1 MADNTTTYKTVIE
14 TEVKGKE
21 EMKDLGDEA
30 EETGDKFVKLQ
41 LRIRQTQKDLQA
53 AAAAGDKAEFKKLR
67 AQLDELE
74 EGLEKVQ
81 FQAKQFDDQLASL
94 PGPAGA
100 AGNAIKAVDG
110 AFKLLL
116 ANPYVAI
123 LGALVGIFLALKK
136 SLDSTA
142 EGQALLNRIS
152 SAFAGIL
159 GPILATL
166 EKIAIPI
173 FDKLA
178 MVLEFVASGFSK
190 AAQAMGIS
198 SSKIKEATL
207 SVDKV
212 QQEVNDKEKKRQEEL
227 TKKNKEAQDKRAA
240 DNKAAA
246 EKRKAQ
252 REKELKEIEDN
263 QKAAQK
269 VLVEAYIAT
278 LSERDQE
285 IYNAGLKQN
294 ERLLALEKAGI
305 KDKTAVL
312 EQGRLEIAA
321 INKKYDDEEAKKV
334 EEANKKK
341 AEDDKKR
348 EEDAKVAR
356 QKELEDRVLGLDVEL
371 EFDAFT
377 FDRKR
382 ELISQKEA
390 ELLQQEGLTQNQRT
404 LISKQ
409 AAQERQNIDQ
419 AELDAK
425 AEIQKSQLD
434 LVAGFGS
441 LLSQIAG
448 KNKALAIAGIVI
460 EQGAALGKV
469 LIDTARGISSATAAA
484 APFVANPLTTIP
496 ATANLARTLAQI
508 KISGA
513 LSAAGIVAGAVKGIS
528 AINQSGIPGGGGS
541 AAGGASIPGGSAPTA
556 PTLTSAPIPQINTG
570 GGQNPTAQIAESIG
584 AASGKPVKAYVL
596 QQDVSNSQAFARRT
610 NNAATF

>member
-21 EMKDLGDEA
+21 QIKEVGDEA

-41 LRIRQTQKDLQA
+41 LQIRQTQKDLQA
-53 AAAAGDKAEFKKLR
+53 AAAAGDKVKFNKLKG
-67 AQLDELE
+67 QLDELE

-100 AGNAIKAVDG
+100 AGNAIKGVDG
-110 AFKLLL
+110 AFKLLA
-116 ANPYVAI
+116 ANPVVAVI
-123 LGALVGIFLALKK
+123 GALVGIFLALKK
-136 SLDSTA
+136 SLESTA
-142 EGQALLNRIS
+142 EGQATLNRIS

-166 EKIAIPI
+166 EKVAVPI
-173 FDKLA
+173 FNKLA
-178 MVLEFVASGFSK
+178 QVLEFVAGGFSK
-190 AAQAMGIS
+190 AAQALGIS

-212 QQEVNDKEKKRQEEL
+212 QQEVNENEKKRQEEL
-227 TKKNKEAQDKRAA
+227 TKKNQEAQDKRNAA
-240 DNKAAA
+240 NKAAA
-246 EKRKAQ
+246 EKRKAE

-269 VLVEAYIAT
+269 VLVEAYVAS
-278 LSERDQE
+278 LNERDQE

-294 ERLLALEKAGI
+294 ERLLALDKAGI
-305 KDKTAVL
+305 KDKTSVL

-341 AEDDKKR
+341 AEDDKKKV
-348 EEDAKVAR
+348 EDEKVNK
-356 QKELEDRVLGLDVEL
+356 QKALEDRVLGVDTEL
-371 EFDAFT
+371 QFDAQT

-382 ELISQKEA
+382 ELVTQKEQ

-404 LISKQ
+404 LITKQ
-409 AAQERQNIDQ
+409 AAQERKNIDM

-425 AEIQKSQLD
+425 AEIQNAYMD
-434 LVAGFGS
+434 LAGQFGS
-441 LLSQIAG
+441 LLQQIAG
-448 KNKALAIAGIVI
+448 KNKKIAIAGIII
-460 EQGAALGKV
+460 EQAASIGKIIANTAVANAKAVAAFPITAGQPWVTINTISAALGIAATVAGAAKS
-469 LIDTARGISSATAAA
+469 IQQINSSDNAN
-484 APFVANPLTTIP
+484 APSGAG
-496 ATANLARTLAQI
+496 ANLPKGSAPNAPT
-508 KISGA
+508 ISGA
-513 LSAAGIVAGAVKGIS
+513 PV
-528 AINQSGIPGGGGS
+528 
-541 AAGGASIPGGSAPTA
+541 
-556 PTLTSAPIPQINTG
+556 PQINTG
-570 GGQNPTAQIAESIG
+570 GGQNPSLQIAESIG
-584 AASGKPVKAYVL
+584 AASGKPVKTYVL